1 MELKFLRVQDFRN
14 LAHVELEPGPRF
26 NLFAGRNGQGK
37 TNLLEAVYLLAS
49 LKSFRSPKN
58 QDLIAWGKPQAVVE
72 GLVDRAGQERRACV
86 EVSPKGKRVLLNG
99 HTVARLSNF
108 FGSLNAIVFSPDD
121 VRLLRDEPNDRR
133 RFLDRAIFNC
143 EAGYLSDVVAYEEV
157 LRQRNALL
165 KDREPS
171 AMLLDVYDEQLAT
184 LGAVVLRRRLSYLK
198 EYTPIFEQIFASI
211 FLGEELGALEVRLS
225 YDQGWWRPGRAALQE
240 EPPDE
245 KDAQEALWLALK
257 ATRGEDLRRQF
268 TSRGPHRD
276 DLSLQLAGHSARS
289 FASQG
294 QQRALVLALKITEV
308 QLFQQRRGFRPL
320 LLLDDVSSELDRVR
334 NRFLFSFLRQGEG
347 QVFLSTT
354 HRDHILLED
363 HVASFDVGEGQV
375 RRAAS

>member
-1 MELKFLRVQDFRN
+1 
-14 LAHVELEPGPRF
+14 
-26 NLFAGRNGQGK
+26 
-37 TNLLEAVYLLAS
+37 
-49 LKSFRSPKN
+49 
-58 QDLIAWGKPQAVVE
+58 
-72 GLVDRAGQERRACV
+72 
-86 EVSPKGKRVLLNG
+86 
-99 HTVARLSNF
+99 
-108 FGSLNAIVFSPDD
+108 
-121 VRLLRDEPNDRR
+121 
-133 RFLDRAIFNC
+133 
-143 EAGYLSDVVAYEEV
+143 
-157 LRQRNALL
+157 
-165 KDREPS
+165 
-171 AMLLDVYDEQLAT
+171 
-184 LGAVVLRRRLSYLK
+184 
-198 EYTPIFEQIFASI
+198 
-211 FLGEELGALEVRLS
+211 LGEELGALEVRLS

-245 KDAQEALWLALK
+245 KEAQEALWLALK

-363 HVASFDVGEGQV
+363 HVASFEVGEGQV